1 MAQDIRELFKDDK
14 ITEGKMPNNHEER
27 FLEKLDKALP
37 EQKSRTSKF
46 RYFQIAASVVVLF
59 GLSFGAFK
67 YFQSPVKITP
77 TVVTTK
83 EPVETKTLGDVSP
96 GLKKVEDYYLAS
108 INLEL
113 SKAKYTPETKDVFD
127 RYLLQLD
134 ELDKEYKRLSL
145 ELTESG
151 PGELTI
157 NALIDNLKLRLNLM
171 YRLRAQLKELNTSNT
186 DSYQDLE
193 GTSQSI

>member
-14 ITEGKMPNNHEER
+14 ITDEKMPNNHQDR

-37 EQKSRTSKF
+37 EQQTNTSKF
-46 RYFQIAASVVVLF
+46 EYLQIAAGIVVLL

-67 YFQSPVKITP
+67 YFQPPVEIEP
-77 TVVTTK
+77 TVVIS
-83 EPVETKTLGDVSP
+83 EPVETKTLGDISP

-113 SKAKYTPETKDVFD
+113 SKVEYTPETKDVFD
-127 RYLLQLD
+127 GYLLQLD
-134 ELDKEYKRLSL
+134 ELDKEYTRLSF
-145 ELTESG
+145 ELNESG
-151 PGELTI
+151 PNELTV

-171 YRLRAQLKELNTSNT
+171 YRLRSQLKELNASETLSK
-186 DSYQDLE
+186 DV
-193 GTSQSI
+193 SQSI